1 MTLGT
6 GGTIRFGYTG
16 TGNTLATDGAASYS
30 RDPAG
35 DVIGVKTGQTGVLAL
50 TDQHTDVV
58 GEFSAT
64 GTALAG
70 SATYDPLGNAIA
82 STNLVGNLGYQSGWT
97 DHATG
102 RVNMAARWYN
112 PTTGQFDNRDSVGV
126 SPLPNPM
133 AANRYAYAD
142 DNPLTNTDPTGHCA
156 INDDGDLCVGHRVV
170 GGLPQTGPITTPT
183 HNALRCT
190 DGDCRVSPAPR
201 AVTGTTTR
209 TNPNHPNDASHKNS
223 LISACAKICPYF
235 GGANGILV
243 TSAHRGSG
251 EKYADE
257 HTVLELMD
265 WIPGIDHVVLTRD
278 HDLYV
283 EEGNDKAA
291 ESIETALLFGSAD
304 LTIGDGPAMLV
315 ETFTIRSTIRKAARN
330 GAREAELPLIRQAE
344 KAAAEEDR
352 ELLQQL
358 RKTSHGNSP
367 TSDPPPSGG
376 RPAGG
381 ETPRSGSNTGS
392 GHAGGSGGA
401 PATSNA
407 PARTTTVRHEPATV
421 AAAPKNNAAAA
432 HPALTGCHSFDPA
445 TPVLMADHTTK
456 PIKDV

>member
-1 MTLGT
+1 LTRVITASGT
-6 GGTIRFGYTG
+6 GAATRFGYTS

-35 DVIGVKTGQTGVLAL
+35 GLIGVKTGQTGVLAL

-58 GEFSAT
+58 GEFTAT

-70 SATYDPLGNAIA
+70 SATYDPLGNVTA
-82 STNLVGNLGYQSGWT
+82 SANLAGNLGYQSGWT

-183 HNALRCT
+183 HNTLRCT

-201 AVTGTTTR
+201 AVTGTT
-209 TNPNHPNDASHKNS
+209 PNHPNDASHKNS

-257 HTVLELMD
+257 HVVLELMD
-265 WIPGIDHVVLTRD
+265 WIPLVDQVVLTRD

-283 EEGNDKAA
+283 KEGNNKAA
-291 ESIETALLFGSAD
+291 ESIETALGLAQWMRGSPKARQCLWKASPSGQQSERQRVAGPEKPSFHSSVKPKKPRPTKTGNSSNNSARPATATHPSATPHPAAADPPEARHRAAD
-304 LTIGDGPAMLV
+304 LIPAAAMPGAP
-315 ETFTIRSTIRKAARN
+315 KAPAARRPRATRRP
-330 GAREAELPLIRQAE
+330 GQRQSVTN
-344 KAAAEEDR
+344 R
-352 ELLQQL
+352 
-358 RKTSHGNSP
+358 
-367 TSDPPPSGG
+367 PPSSP
-376 RPAGG
+376 RPRTMSPQPARPSPAA
-381 ETPRSGSNTGS
+381 TASTRQPRS
-392 GHAGGSGGA
+392 
-401 PATSNA
+401 
-407 PARTTTVRHEPATV
+407 
-421 AAAPKNNAAAA
+421 
-432 HPALTGCHSFDPA
+432 
-445 TPVLMADHTTK
+445 
-456 PIKDV
+456 